1 MAWQGRLQDLNDC
14 SAKRL
19 TYLHWQTDW
28 LTVSAMQS
36 KAIISHSCLE
46 EFQVLI
52 IKSTEFDYSS
62 AAVYKF
68 SLNLINWSEYK
79 ISHLR
84 ICFTETLK
92 KKK

>member
-1 MAWQGRLQDLNDC
+1 MPWQGRLQDWNDY

-19 TYLHWQTDW
+19 TYLHCW
-28 LTVSAMQS
+28 TVSAMQS
-36 KAIISHSCLE
+36 KAIISHYLE

-79 ISHLR
+79 TSLFGI
-84 ICFTETLK
+84 FFYWNT
-92 KKK
+92 